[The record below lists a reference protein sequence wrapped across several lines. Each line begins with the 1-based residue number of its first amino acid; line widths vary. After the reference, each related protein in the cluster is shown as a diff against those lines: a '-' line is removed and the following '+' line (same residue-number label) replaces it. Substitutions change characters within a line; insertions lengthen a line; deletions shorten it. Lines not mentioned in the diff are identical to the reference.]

1 MVVSWEVGGLA
12 GIKAQKMLCSY
23 QMTDHRQKEK
33 LRTEEKIKQ
42 AFDPYFNV
50 PIEAW
55 KSFADLGEII
65 TTTKD
70 QTIKNSDTTEKYLS
84 FILKGSG
91 GILLWHNTN
100 FVCIDLCYEG
110 EFFGDYMS
118 FLNQQPTL
126 LEAVTFEPSELFRI
140 SKANFDKLSSNTEFG
155 DKICRFASEALFVHK
170 QKQQIDILTKTATE
184 RYIELQAR
192 QPKII
197 QRTPQKHIASYLG
210 VTPQSLSRIRKE
222 QTAKH

>member
-1 MVVSWEVGGLA
+1 M
-12 GIKAQKMLCSY
+12 K
-23 QMTDHRQKEK
+23 
-33 LRTEEKIKQ
+33 TEERIKQ

-55 KSFADLGEII
+55 KSFTDLGEI
-65 TTTKD
+65 TTASKD
-70 QTIKNSDTTEKYLS
+70 EVIKHSDKTEKYLS
-84 FILKGSG
+84 FILRGSG
-91 GILLWHNTN
+91 GILLWNNAN

-118 FLNQQPTL
+118 FLNQEPSP
-126 LEAVTFEPSELFRI
+126 LEVVTFEPTEFFRI
-140 SKANFDKLSSNTEFG
+140 SKANFDKLSTNTTFG

-170 QKQQIDILTKTATE
+170 QKQQIDILTKTAKE
-184 RYIELQAR
+184 RYIELQTKH
-192 QPKII
+192 PEVI

-222 QTAKH
+222 NSPKH